1 MIKYSILNKRKEGA
15 AMDNIGTN
23 IKYIR
28 KEKGLTLQD
37 ISNATD
43 LSLGYLS
50 KLERNISSPN
60 IANLHKICKALG
72 ITMTELMS
80 QIEGNKTVVK
90 KEERRVIFESES
102 HVRYEMTT
110 EGNRNLL
117 GVCMI
122 VDDNSVEKS
131 YKHNTDEFGI
141 VITGKMEITVGDDT
155 HILNIGDSVYI
166 EAETEH
172 SFKKLSK
179 EECITYW
186 TYEGSHGNRLSS
198 NKKTT

>member
-1 MIKYSILNKRKEGA
+1 MVKYSILNKRKEYIN
-15 AMDNIGTN
+15 MDNIGTN
-23 IKYIR
+23 IKFIR
-28 KEKGLTLQD
+28 KEKKLTLQD
-37 ISNATD
+37 ISNVTD

-50 KLERNISSPN
+50 KLERNLSSPN
-60 IANLHKICKALG
+60 IVNLHKICKALG

-80 QIEGNKTVVK
+80 QLEGTKTVVK

-110 EGNRNLL
+110 EGNRNLN

-122 VDDNSVEKS
+122 VDDNSIKTS

-141 VITGKMEITVGDDT
+141 IIKGKMEITINDIAHILDVGDS
-155 HILNIGDSVYI
+155 IYI

-172 SFKKLSK
+172 SFKKLSDEK
-179 EECITYW
+179 CISYW
-186 TYEGSHGNRLSS
+186 TYEGSKGNRLT
-198 NKKTT
+198 KK

>member
-1 MIKYSILNKRKEGA
+1 
-15 AMDNIGTN
+15 MDNLGTN

-37 ISNATD
+37 IANVTD

-60 IANLHKICKALG
+60 ITNLHKICTALG

-110 EGNRNLL
+110 EGNRNLT
-117 GVCMI
+117 GVAMI
-122 VDDNSVEKS
+122 VDDSSVEKS
-131 YKHNTDEFGI
+131 YKHTTDEFGI
-141 VITGKMEITVGDDT
+141 VIKGKIEITINDT
-155 HILNIGDSVYI
+155 TYALDVGDSVYI
-166 EAETEH
+166 DAETEH

-186 TYEGSHGNRLSS
+186 VYDGSKGNRLA
-198 NKKTT
+198 KK

>member
-1 MIKYSILNKRKEGA
+1 
-15 AMDNIGTN
+15 MDNLGTN

-28 KEKGLTLQD
+28 KEKGMTLQD

-60 IANLHKICKALG
+60 ITNLHKICMALG

-90 KEERRVIFESES
+90 KDERRVIFESDS

-110 EGNRNLL
+110 EGNRNLT

-122 VDDNSVEKS
+122 VYDNSFEKS
-131 YKHNTDEFGI
+131 SKHTTDEFGI
-141 VITGKMEITVGDDT
+141 VIKGQLEITVGDDI
-155 HILNIGDSVYI
+155 HILDVGDSIYI

-172 SFKKLSK
+172 SYKKSSD

-186 TYEGSHGNRLSS
+186 VYEGSRDS
-198 NKKTT
+198 NVTNKQKT

>member
-1 MIKYSILNKRKEGA
+1 M
-15 AMDNIGTN
+15 
-23 IKYIR
+23 
-28 KEKGLTLQD
+28 TLQD
-37 ISNATD
+37 ISNATG

-60 IANLHKICKALG
+60 ITNLHKICMSLG

-80 QIEGNKTVVK
+80 QLEGNKTVVK
-90 KEERRVIFESES
+90 KEERRVIFESDS

-110 EGNRNLL
+110 EGNRNLT

-131 YKHNTDEFGI
+131 YKHATDEFGLMI
-141 VITGKMEITVGDDT
+141 KGTMEITIGDDI
-155 HILNIGDSVYI
+155 HILEVGDSVYI

-172 SFKKLSK
+172 NFKKIGK
-179 EECITYW
+179 EECITHW
-186 TYEGSHGNRLSS
+186 VYEGSQRS
-198 NKKTT
+198 